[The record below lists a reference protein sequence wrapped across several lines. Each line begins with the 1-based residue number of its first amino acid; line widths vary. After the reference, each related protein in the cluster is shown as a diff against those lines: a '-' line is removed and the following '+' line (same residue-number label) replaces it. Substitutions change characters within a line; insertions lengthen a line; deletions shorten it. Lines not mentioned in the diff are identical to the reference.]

1 MDAAVI
7 CSQFIL
13 STDSDSNTVSLF
25 FCSVCNLQSIIL
37 ELIKEESYL
46 ECSSV
51 FWSFTSWLT
60 LKNEKTCG
68 EDKDLC

>member
-7 CSQFIL
+7 CSLFIL

-25 FCSVCNLQSIIL
+25 FYSVCNLQSIIK

-46 ECSSV
+46 ECTSV
-51 FWSFTSWLT
+51 LYV
-60 LKNEKTCG
+60 LKLVDIEK
-68 EDKDLC
+68 